1 MPESLAL
8 SVYACM
14 ICARVRD
21 AGDAGAQGDVGVV
34 GVVGDVGVRALFYF
48 GLNRILG

>member
-21 AGDAGAQGDVGVV
+21 TGDAGDAGAQGDVGDA
-34 GVVGDVGVRALFYF
+34 GDMGVRQ
-48 GLNRILG
+48 GNRVNGK